1 MIIMMMQRAFLVRFG
16 AKILLAVLM
25 VGPWNV
31 PTWGAQA
38 VYPVKVS
45 SNHRYLVDRNN
56 KPFLIVGDCP
66 QSLTVN
72 LSLAQTE
79 MYFSNRQAHGFNVM
93 WANLLC
99 TSYTGG
105 RPGG

>member
-1 MIIMMMQRAFLVRFG
+1 MLTQRAFLVRFA
-16 AKILLAVLM
+16 AKSLLASLM
-25 VGPWNV
+25 AA
-31 PTWGAQA
+31 TWMVQMPGAEA
-38 VYPVKVS
+38 LYPVKVS
-45 SNHRYLVDRNN
+45 ANHRYLVDRND

-79 MYFSNRQAHGFNVM
+79 MFFSNRQAHAFNVM

-99 TSYTGG
+99 TVY
-105 RPGG
+105 